1 MPLVFGAIAD
11 DFTGGLELASVLVR
25 AGIRTRM
32 LTRFSAPEDLAGVE
46 AVVVGLK
53 TRVAPKDPAVR
64 AFAGAADLLAQ
75 GSPRQLFFKYCA
87 TFDSTRHGN
96 IGPCADLLADRLGA
110 DFTAFCPAFPEVKR
124 TVFQGHLFA
133 FDQII
138 SESPKR
144 LDPLTPMRDPNLVRV
159 LQQQTRP
166 RVGLI
171 RHDDFKA
178 GAEAV
183 CARVAALKKDGVAMR
198 SPMAPMRTIGG
209 TRCRH
214 RLAADDRSRS
224 RCYPTSGG
232 RAGSL
237 AGTHRRH
244 YPESMATPQC
254 WREAARIA
262 PGSSSNISDARGR
275 YCDSISPP

>member
-11 DFTGGLELASVLVR
+11 DFTGGLERASVMVR

-32 LTRFSAPEDLAGVE
+32 LTRFATPEDLVSVE

-53 TRVAPKDPAVR
+53 TRVAPKGQAVR
-64 AFAGAADLLAQ
+64 AFARAADLLAQ

-96 IGPCADLLADRLGA
+96 IGPCADLLADRLAA

-159 LQQQTRP
+159 L
-166 RVGLI
+166 
-171 RHDDFKA
+171 
-178 GAEAV
+178 
-183 CARVAALKKDGVAMR
+183 
-198 SPMAPMRTIGG
+198 
-209 TRCRH
+209 
-214 RLAADDRSRS
+214 
-224 RCYPTSGG
+224 
-232 RAGSL
+232 
-237 AGTHRRH
+237 
-244 YPESMATPQC
+244 
-254 WREAARIA
+254 
-262 PGSSSNISDARGR
+262 
-275 YCDSISPP
+275 